1 MRELFHLTHLPHKIS
16 ITMHVFVGRGKDL
29 IHFNGILIKKKKIQ
43 CMFKKKKNHFIMK
56 LLVGYVYT
64 DCLNASLTCCLLF

>member
-1 MRELFHLTHLPHKIS
+1 
-16 ITMHVFVGRGKDL
+16 MHVFVGRGKDL
-29 IHFNGILIKKKKIQ
+29 IHFNGILIKKKKKSNA
-43 CMFKKKKNHFIMK
+43 CLKKKKHFIMK

>member
-43 CMFKKKKNHFIMK
+43 CMFKKNHFIMK
-56 LLVGYVYT
+56 LLVYT
-64 DCLNASLTCCLLF
+64 DCLYDV